1 MRKDDGVSGSFTALL
16 ATVRARVLAHV
27 VKQCSNNKDK
37 IHFIP
42 VERG

>member
-1 MRKDDGVSGSFTALL
+1 MEDQGPLRLFLP
-16 ATVRARVLAHV
+16 TVRARVLAHV

-37 IHFIP
+37 IHFIS